1 MEIAKGLLT
10 WGFLLKPNHYG
21 KKCIKSL
28 MEREMRI
35 RNYSE
40 KTIKSYLYML
50 HSVCRYYNLPPG
62 RISNDQFKDYLYY
75 LTNSVHCSVST
86 VNQAISVWKI
96 LQQDILCRK
105 WEEVRVKRPR
115 PEKRLPE
122 VLSRQEAIAL
132 INAPKN
138 LKHRT
143 LLTLTYTTG
152 ARLNEVLSLT
162 LKDID
167 RHRKIIRL
175 KGKGNKDREVFMPDQ
190 LLELLES
197 YYREYR
203 PLKYLFESYVK
214 GKRYSARSF
223 EVIVKNAAIQSGI
236 NKNVYPH
243 ILRHSFATHMLEKG
257 VNIKRV
263 QLMLGHNSMKTTSIY
278 LHLTNIDQVILPN
291 LACENE

>member
-1 MEIAKGLLT
+1 
-10 WGFLLKPNHYG
+10 
-21 KKCIKSL
+21 
-28 MEREMRI
+28 MRI

>member
-1 MEIAKGLLT
+1 MESAKGLLT